1 MMLGEIKIESTD
13 IKLLGKRVKGIKK
26 GIPKVLS
33 RAINKTAGRAKTQ
46 IINEVHKETTLKKKG
61 IRRGIKQFKATQSK
75 LIGGVSAIDD
85 ERIPLIFFSAK
96 KFVSKAKYGGISYKM
111 RGQKRKLQYRNTPEA
126 EPPAAGPTIMT
137 RMKSGHV
144 GIFRRTDEIGKKSKR
159 PKIFELMGPSIPKI
173 IEQPSSIEKT
183 VKNTVRRDLKNN
195 IEIQTDVLI
204 DQELRKV

>member
-1 MMLGEIKIESTD
+1 MMAGEIKIESKD
-13 IKLLGKRVKGIKK
+13 INLLSKRVKGIKK

-33 RAINKTAGRAKTQ
+33 RAINKTSQKAKTQ
-46 IINEVHKETTLKKKG
+46 IIDEVHKETNLQKKG
-61 IRRGIKQFKATQSK
+61 IRKGIKQFNATESK
-75 LIGGVSAIDD
+75 LVGGVSAIDD
-85 ERIPLIFFSAK
+85 EKIPLIFFSAK

-111 RGQKRKLQYRNTPEA
+111 RGQKRKLVYRNTPEA
-126 EPPAAGPTIMT
+126 DIPAAGPTIRT
-137 RMKSGHV
+137 RMKSGHI
-144 GIFRRTDEIGKKSKR
+144 GIFRRTDEIGKISKK
-159 PKIFELMGPSIPKI
+159 PKIFELKGPSIPKI